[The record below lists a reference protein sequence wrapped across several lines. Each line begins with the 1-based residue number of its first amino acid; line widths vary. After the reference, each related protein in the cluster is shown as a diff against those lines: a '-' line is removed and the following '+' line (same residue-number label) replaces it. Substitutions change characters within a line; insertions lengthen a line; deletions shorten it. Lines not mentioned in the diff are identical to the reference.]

1 MREHRR
7 DNLRA
12 LLRELAQGG
21 LTGIDAQASF
31 LVTDGATLKNMLGRA
46 VIGDRFASNAE
57 WTMHRRDGW
66 LDEDHQIDP
75 F

>member
-1 MREHRR
+1 MQEHRR

-21 LTGIDAQASF
+21 LTGTDAQASF
-31 LVTDGATLKNMLGRA
+31 LVTNGATLKNMLGRA
-46 VIGDRFASNAE
+46 VIGDRFARNAE